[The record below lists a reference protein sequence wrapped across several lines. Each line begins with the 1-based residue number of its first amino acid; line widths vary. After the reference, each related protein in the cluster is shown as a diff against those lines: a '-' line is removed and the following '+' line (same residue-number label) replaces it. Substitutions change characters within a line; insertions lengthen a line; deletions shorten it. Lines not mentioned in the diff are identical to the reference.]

1 MEKQEMEKLI
11 NHGEDVMLVDI
22 REPEEY
28 SDGLSAGKCINI
40 PMGKMFT
47 EAGKGNLPKDKKII
61 LVCKSG
67 GRCKV
72 VTQEL
77 KERGYDIDYLEGGV
91 SSLS

>member
-11 NHGEDVMLVDI
+11 AHGEDVMLVDI
-22 REPEEY
+22 READEY
-28 SDGLSAGKCINI
+28 SDGLSAKRCVNI
-40 PMGKMFT
+40 PMGSMFT
-47 EAGKGNLPKDKKII
+47 EASKGNLPKDKKII

-67 GRCKV
+67 GRCQIVAK
-72 VTQEL
+72 EL